1 MKINNEMSLTF
12 LALSENEAFARVAVA
27 SFCSC
32 VNPTID
38 ELSDIKTAVSEA
50 VTNSVVHAYP
60 NTIGRIKLDV
70 KLLENE
76 IYITVMDFG
85 VGIKDVEKAKEPFY
99 TSKPDSERSGMG
111 FSVMEEFMD
120 KVLIESESGNGV
132 KVTLIKKVGVCKLAV
147 GG

>member
-27 SFCSC
+27 SFCSGI
-32 VNPTID
+32 NPTID
-38 ELSDIKTAVSEA
+38 ELADIKTAVSEA

-76 IYITVMDFG
+76 IYITVADFG

-99 TSKPDSERSGMG
+99 TSKPNSERSGMG

-120 KVLIESESGNGV
+120 KVLIESQSGSGV
-132 KVTLIKKVGVCKLAV
+132 KVTLVKKVGVCKLAV

>member
-32 VNPTID
+32 INPTID